1 MTARRDEPSSSVE
14 RGRLE
19 TDVMRFFF
27 FFSLGARGGEKVA
40 GEGELGRFGHF
51 PTGGIIPHT
60 SVWLQCYGISEAAC

>member
-1 MTARRDEPSSSVE
+1 MSCV
-14 RGRLE
+14 
-19 TDVMRFFF
+19 FFF